1 MSLKTTSFIF
11 VGGCVVCK
19 FSNNEIL
26 IKPLKWLKE
35 EQITLPDKIVGKR
48 DITDDDNV
56 LQKLADGNV
65 TFDDI
70 TRKYFY

>member
-19 FSNNEIL
+19 FSNNEIR

-35 EQITLPDKIVGKR
+35 EQISLPVDIVGKR
-48 DITDDDNV
+48 DITDNDNI